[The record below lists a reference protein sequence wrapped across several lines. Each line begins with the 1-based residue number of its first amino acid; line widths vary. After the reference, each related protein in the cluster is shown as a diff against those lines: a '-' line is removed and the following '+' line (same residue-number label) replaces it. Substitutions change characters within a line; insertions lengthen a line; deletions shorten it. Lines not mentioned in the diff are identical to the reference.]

1 MQQSEIVSDDIVLAT
16 PLRRLGAYT
25 LDVVLGSI
33 VGLIFASLVLGLFF
47 VVDGFFTFL
56 LGLVAFMIFLAYAF
70 WWVICLRHGQSPG
83 KKILNLYV
91 IRSNSMRA
99 GGWYMFLREHLI
111 KGILFFGIA
120 SSITFYIVPVVAA
133 AWLLWDKDRQTLW
146 DKVVATT
153 VIYVPSGER
162 PLTQKEVDI
171 YDNEYL

>member
-1 MQQSEIVSDDIVLAT
+1 MQQSEIVSEDIVLAT
-16 PLRRLGAYT
+16 PLRRLGAFT
-25 LDVVLGSI
+25 VDAVLDCIIGLSLVAI
-33 VGLIFASLVLGLFF
+33 IFGLIFGT
-47 VVDGFFTFL
+47 DGFFTFL
-56 LGLVAFMIFLAYAF
+56 LGLLAFMIFLAYAT
-70 WWVICLRHGQSPG
+70 WKILCLRHGQTPG

-111 KGILFFGIA
+111 KGLLFFGIA